1 MFRNYF
7 LISYRRH
14 KCFCPISVIFFT
26 KKRCEY
32 FFENHFS
39 VFFNK
44 GKEVIPKTKRYF
56 FGIEQ
61 FIKQLKK
68 EGKLNFI
75 VLDKSTHKDMVTD
88 EVGVPNDV
96 LVCLRTH
103 HKYFSLIKWI
113 LGKNEK
119 LIIIVRFWCTHNWS
133 KWIFNY
139 VYYLD
144 NT

>member
-7 LISYRRH
+7 LISYRCH
-14 KCFCPISVIFFT
+14 KYFCPISIICFYQTKMWVFFL
-26 KKRCEY
+26 R
-32 FFENHFS
+32 NHFS

-68 EGKLNFI
+68 EGKLNCI
-75 VLDKSTHKDMVTD
+75 VLDKSTQKDMVTG

-96 LVCLRTH
+96 LVWLRTH
-103 HKYFSLIKWI
+103 HKCFSLIKWTFSSSSSSANKTSLWRPPLCSI
-113 LGKNEK
+113 QM
-119 LIIIVRFWCTHNWS
+119 VH
-133 KWIFNY
+133 Y
-139 VYYLD
+139 
-144 NT
+144 

>member
-1 MFRNYF
+1 MDKNIYDVDKKSESSFGTCCP
-7 LISYRRH
+7 LI
-14 KCFCPISVIFFT
+14 
-26 KKRCEY
+26 
-32 FFENHFS
+32 
-39 VFFNK
+39 FFNK
-44 GKEVIPKTKRYF
+44 GREVIPKTKRYF

-103 HKYFSLIKWI
+103 HKCFSLIK
-113 LGKNEK
+113 
-119 LIIIVRFWCTHNWS
+119 
-133 KWIFNY
+133 
-139 VYYLD
+139 
-144 NT
+144 